1 MRGVKRVVLV
11 LSVLIIALVV
21 LGFVLE
27 NQQAVSVSFLG
38 WSTMQMPTSVFMVLS
53 LIVGMAIGP
62 VLGALL
68 RINGRRRLK
77 SLER

>member
-68 RINGRRRLK
+68 RVNGRRRLK

>member
-11 LSVLIIALVV
+11 LSVLIVALVV

-68 RINGRRRLK
+68 RVNGRRRLK